1 MGTPDPTEAAAAPA
15 QAETLLQWT
24 FAEKDS
30 VPRVVQRNDGN
41 RRTKLRLEPGDDC
54 TEDGYHAERCDLHDG
69 VDVDVLQLAKR
80 GKERYARV
88 RTLRCASGWIKT
100 EYLVTRA
107 AYERTV

>member
-1 MGTPDPTEAAAAPA
+1 MPAAVENFIKELLGTGAHTKRKGHHA
-15 QAETLLQWT
+15 
-24 FAEKDS
+24 
-30 VPRVVQRNDGN
+30 RVVQRNDGL